1 MFPSPEKLEI
11 SCEELQALREAGEP
25 FRLVDC
31 REEDE
36 WNICRIE
43 GAELAPLSSFAEDAP
58 QRFADPAEPIVIYCH
73 HGMRSANAARFLRQ
87 RGLSHVWSLAGGVED
102 WAVEMDPAMARY

>member
-43 GAELAPLSSFAEDAP
+43 GAELAPLSSFAEDAYLLIA
-58 QRFADPAEPIVIYCH
+58 RTDAAVKSAEDARRPGGPPLIM
-73 HGMRSANAARFLRQ
+73 GASAE
-87 RGLSHVWSLAGGVED
+87 GGGSS
-102 WAVEMDPAMARY
+102 